1 MTSDE
6 QKQYNSL
13 SYDQRQEYDH
23 IKRRRPNWSHNQIMA
38 KLALDEQTINVVS
51 KGHENPEDDPEILR
65 EILQGAKS
73 FLIGVGCFI
82 WDVFDAI
89 DEAIDTLTG
98 LIARGI
104 SYIGDKLSE
113 FWDWLTS

>member
-73 FLIGVGCFI
+73 FLIVVGCFI
-82 WDVFDAI
+82 WDVFDAM